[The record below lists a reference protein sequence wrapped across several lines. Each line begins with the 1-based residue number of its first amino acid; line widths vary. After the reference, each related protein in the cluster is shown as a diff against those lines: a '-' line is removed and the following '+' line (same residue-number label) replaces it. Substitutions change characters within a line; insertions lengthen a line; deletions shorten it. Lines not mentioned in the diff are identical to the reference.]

1 MTLEAVALTNSL
13 VRAKRQ
19 ERYEN
24 SQRPPSR
31 RPVWKQV
38 LKGALPT
45 IIIIAV
51 GSVYLSVIHPRFAAC
66 RTDLQR
72 SAVYFLAHHQR
83 LARLLLRLVR
93 MGVHL
98 VRDLLGRSRFR
109 GCQRRQGGR
118 EREDLVRHHA
128 LHRHRGL
135 VHLPARLLL
144 RVLAGQRGMTTRST
158 WCTTLLTSLTRSR
171 SALPSGPASRMT
183 HGRESHCSVES

>member
-93 MGVHL
+93 MRVILYEIFLGEAGSVAASGDKVGENVKTSFATMRFIVTAGWSIYPL
-98 VRDLLGRSRFR
+98 GYFFGYLLGSV
-109 GCQRRQGGR
+109 
-118 EREDLVRHHA
+118 DDDALNLVYNLADFINKIAFCLAIWACVKNDTRA
-128 LHRHRGL
+128 GE
-135 VHLPARLLL
+135 PLL
-144 RVLAGQRGMTTRST
+144 G
-158 WCTTLLTSLTRSR
+158 
-171 SALPSGPASRMT
+171 
-183 HGRESHCSVES
+183 